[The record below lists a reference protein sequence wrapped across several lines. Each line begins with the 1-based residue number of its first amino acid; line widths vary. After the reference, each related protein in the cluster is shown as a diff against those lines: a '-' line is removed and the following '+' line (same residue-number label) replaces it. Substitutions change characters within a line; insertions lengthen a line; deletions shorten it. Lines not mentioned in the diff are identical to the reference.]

1 MSERADNPVK
11 VVKGRM
17 RKNMNRFRCMIGI
30 LFCVSAV
37 TGCAFA
43 NPDVEITEQNI
54 TEETFVVEGLEQD
67 YDLLF
72 LTDTHMVVSTSDDTE
87 QIAVNAAE
95 RGPQFVDEEGIS
107 SALQFSA
114 WMEYAAEQQVD
125 AVLLGGDIID
135 FPSTGLL
142 EHLQQNLNTLEMPYI
157 YTPGNHDWTYP
168 WEYMTEKGKA
178 EYLPLL
184 EPMMQGNT
192 VIQRLDIGELTV
204 VAVDNS
210 AGQVNSAALD
220 TYSEILSEGRPTIVL
235 VHVPFL
241 TQSVLTKAREVWPSG
256 VVIGGGNYG
265 GIYPDDASTAF
276 VELTTAADSPVV
288 AVLAGHVHFYD
299 KDYMEGE
306 KNVLQLVGDAGFK
319 RQGMRIRVRS
329 AN

>member
-1 MSERADNPVK
+1 MKQFMCVCS
-11 VVKGRM
+11 
-17 RKNMNRFRCMIGI
+17 I
-30 LFCVSAV
+30 LLCIAFM
-37 TGCAFA
+37 TGCTGETAQ
-43 NPDVEITEQNI
+43 EISI
-54 TEETFVVEGLEQD
+54 EEHNVVQETIVIEGLTQE

-72 LTDTHMVVSTSDDTE
+72 LTDTHMVVNTSDDTE
-87 QIAVNAAE
+87 QIATNAAT
-95 RGPQFVDEEGIS
+95 RAPQFVDAEGIS
-107 SALQFSA
+107 SAVQFPA

-135 FPSTGLL
+135 FPSAGLV
-142 EHLQQNLNTLEMPYI
+142 EHLQKNLNTLDMPYI

-192 VIQRLDIGELTV
+192 VIQRLDMGEFTI

-210 AGQVNSAALD
+210 AGQVNDAALEI
-220 TYSEILSEGRPTIVL
+220 YAEILAESKPTIVL

-241 TQSVLTKAREVWPSG
+241 TQSVLTKAREVWSSG

-265 GIYPDDASTAF
+265 GIYPNEASTAF
-276 VELTTAADSPVV
+276 VNMTTAADSPVV

-299 KDYMEGE
+299 KDYIDGE
-306 KNVLQLVGDAGFK
+306 KQVLQLVGDAGFK
-319 RQGMRIRVRS
+319 RQGMILHITG
-329 AN
+329 NGK

>member
-1 MSERADNPVK
+1 MK
-11 VVKGRM
+11 
-17 RKNMNRFRCMIGI
+17 RFRVIGSII
-30 LFCVSAV
+30 LCLLVLC
-37 TGCAFA
+37 GCA
-43 NPDVEITEQNI
+43 EQDLQKVNI
-54 TEETFVVEGLEQD
+54 TEENVIQETIIVEGLTQE

-87 QIAVNAAE
+87 QIAANAAA
-95 RGPQFVDEEGIS
+95 RGPQFVDGEGVA
-107 SALQFSA
+107 SALQFPA
-114 WMEYAAEQQVD
+114 WMEYAAEQQAD

-135 FPSTGLL
+135 FPSTGLI
-142 EHLQQNLNTLEMPYI
+142 EHLHKNLNTLEMPYI

-192 VIQRLDIGELTV
+192 AIQRLDVGELTI

-210 AGQVNSAALD
+210 AGQVNAAALD
-220 TYSEILSEGRPTIVL
+220 TYQEILAEGRPTIVL

-241 TQSVLTKAREVWPSG
+241 TQSVLTKAREAWSSS

-265 GIYPDDASTAF
+265 GIYPEKESIAF
-276 VELTTAADSPVV
+276 VELTTAENSPVV

-299 KDYMEGE
+299 KDYIDGE
-306 KNVLQLVGDAGFK
+306 KQVLQLVGDGGYK
-319 RQGMRIRVRS
+319 RRGMMLHIS
-329 AN
+329 NK